1 MEREE
6 RFMRLALQEAE
17 QAMALG
23 EVPVGAVIVRGDEVV
38 SMGHN
43 LRETGKN
50 ALAHAEIIAIN
61 RACQALGGWRLHQC
75 ELYVTLEP
83 CPMCSGAIINSR
95 IQRVVYG
102 AADDK
107 AGCMGSVADFCAY
120 PFNHKPQVVRGVL
133 EEECQALL
141 QQFFQYLREKRKASQ
156 R

>member
-1 MEREE
+1 MERDEY
-6 RFMRLALQEAE
+6 FMRLALQEAK
-17 QAMALG
+17 QAMNLG

-38 SMGHN
+38 SLGHN

-50 ALAHAEIIAIN
+50 ALADAEVIAIN

-95 IQRVVYG
+95 IKRVVYG

-141 QQFFQYLREKRKASQ
+141 QQFFQYLREKRKTAQ

>member
-1 MEREE
+1 MERDE

-23 EVPVGAVIVRGDEVV
+23 EVPVGAVIVRGDEVIAT
-38 SMGHN
+38 GHN

-50 ALAHAEIIAIN
+50 ALAHAEVIAIN

-95 IQRVVYG
+95 IKRVVYG

-133 EEECQALL
+133 EEDCQALL
-141 QQFFQYLREKRKASQ
+141 QRFFQFLREKRKAPRQ
-156 R
+156 